1 MNPFSD
7 DNLSRVFREAM
18 GLGRE
23 SNESRPAS
31 ETALEAD
38 KVRAELEALQSNPL
52 GKVGRKL
59 YRLMMKQWPKAEEN
73 YDWVYSPGAL
83 ELIPLEKF
91 EASSVESTERK
102 VKLVQPVA
110 SSILPVEVSAG
121 KVNALVS
128 QASNSSLEDELRAQM
143 FDAIQIDYARR
154 EDVMRAIAAL
164 SLDLQQEPLRI
175 QILSNAP
182 QESEQKV
189 AGSDI
194 VNLVSA
200 TRRTSV
206 CTHSE
211 LTFEHQLGVEAF
223 SKMLPQLEALAL
235 GEPNLPRGVN
245 VCKNDSDDL
254 SNLYS
259 DFMGYRPPAV
269 DQVADEAMLIL
280 DEAHRVS
287 AVRLAEMKTI
297 LEVLNQAMES
307 YKPTPLSYAAS
318 PRNPFKVAYECILG
332 IFSSKKEEVKN
343 TDGKERAVICVK
355 GWDAD
360 VVDWKFD
367 VDPSS
372 DIALKG
378 SVGHLQ
384 DYWLKLTDHRLSLKW
399 QNKADHGQ
407 PETIFNVDNAQPTLA
422 ASVMVAAFQNAHME
436 HEKAKR
442 LIGSVREFVERQQF
456 HVH

>member
-91 EASSVESTERK
+91 EASSVESAERK

-121 KVNALVS
+121 KVNALVV
-128 QASNSSLEDELRAQM
+128 QASNSSLEDELRATM
-143 FDAIQIDYARR
+143 IDAIRLNYARR
-154 EDVMRAIAAL
+154 ENITRAIAELCLKAQQK
-164 SLDLQQEPLRI
+164 SLDMQVVSNVTQGSQQ
-175 QILSNAP
+175 
-182 QESEQKV
+182 V

-194 VNLVSA
+194 VNFVSA
-200 TRRTSV
+200 TR
-206 CTHSE
+206 HSANCAHRVGD
-211 LTFEHQLGVEAF
+211 FQHQLAIEAF
-223 SKMLPQLEALAL
+223 SKMLPQLQRLAL
-235 GEPNLPRGVN
+235 GVSTPRRGGN
-245 VCKNDSDDL
+245 FSKSHDEELSD
-254 SNLYS
+254 LYS
-259 DFMGYRPPAV
+259 DFMGYRPPTV
-269 DQVADEAMLIL
+269 DQVADEAMIIL
-280 DEAHRVS
+280 DEAHRIS